1 MGNLQEESDLQNT
14 VEISARRFEESPFIS
29 RIDDSK
35 MIRGVYAGRYHAIY
49 NGEDVLHKY
58 WTLRK
63 KALIYDVPE
72 KPIEISG
79 PDATAFL
86 DKVLTRKI
94 SDLQEGRGLYALAC
108 TPKGGIFMDG
118 VVFKFSS
125 NKYWYVQAD
134 GDFETWLLA
143 HTEGFDVSIKD
154 PKSRVLQIQGP
165 LSMDIMKELTDGK
178 LDETLKYYRSGFYE
192 IDNQRVY
199 ISRTG
204 FTGELGYEIFC
215 FGHETDHVSLWDKIT
230 SVGNKYG
237 MEFSST
243 RSITIRRIEAGILGN
258 LTDIDTTIT
267 PFQAGLDSIVDLE
280 KDYFVGQKALLNSD
294 KSTLLFGF
302 KCSEKTPSSGSV
314 IIHDNEDVGYITA
327 GVDSPT
333 LKCGIGYVRFSKKG
347 EWIGKK
353 LNIKFR
359 DGSISSGEVVELPFF
374 DREKLLLKG
383 IKDKALED

>member
-14 VEISARRFEESPFIS
+14 VQISARRFEESPFIS

-108 TPKGGIFMDG
+108 TPQGGIFMDG

-143 HTEGFDVSIKD
+143 HTEGFDVKIKD

-314 IIHDNEDVGYITA
+314 IIHNNEDVGYITA

-333 LKCGIGYVRFSKKG
+333 LKCGIGYVIFSEKG

>member
-14 VEISARRFEESPFIS
+14 VQISARRFEESPFIS

-86 DKVLTRKI
+86 DKVLTRNI
-94 SDLQEGRGLYALAC
+94 SDFQEGRGLYALAC

-230 SVGNKYG
+230 SVGNKFG

-280 KDYFVGQKALLNSD
+280 KDYFVGKKALLNSD

-333 LKCGIGYVRFSKKG
+333 LKCGIGYVRFSEKG
-347 EWIGKK
+347 EWFGKK

-383 IKDKALED
+383 IKDKALEG

>member
-14 VEISARRFEESPFIS
+14 VQISARRFEESPFIS

-314 IIHDNEDVGYITA
+314 IIHNNEDVGYITA

-333 LKCGIGYVRFSKKG
+333 LKCGIGYVRFGEKG

-353 LNIKFR
+353 LKIKFR